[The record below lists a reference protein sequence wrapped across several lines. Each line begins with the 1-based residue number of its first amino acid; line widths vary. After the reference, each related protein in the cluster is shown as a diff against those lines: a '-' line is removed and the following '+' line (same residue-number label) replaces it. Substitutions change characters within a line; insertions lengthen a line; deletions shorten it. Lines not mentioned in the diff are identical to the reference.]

1 MPRVRVIDQEGKHND
16 IEAQS
21 DSPLMYALR
30 DSGLPV
36 EGTCGGYASC
46 GSCHVYVASE
56 WLDRLPAQEDLETDM
71 LGLIDGVD
79 QQRSRLSCQILMRD
93 DLDGLVVELGPTA

>member
-1 MPRVRVIDQEGKHND
+1 MPRVHVIDQDGKESD

-21 DSPLMYALR
+21 DAPLMYALR

-46 GSCHVYVASE
+46 GSCHVYVPAE
-56 WLDRLPAQEDLETDM
+56 WRDRLPAREDLEIDM
-71 LGLIDGVD
+71 LSLIDGFD
-79 QQRSRLSCQILMRD
+79 QERSRLSCQITMRD
-93 DLDGLVVELGPTA
+93 DLDGMVVELGPQI

>member
-1 MPRVRVIDQEGKHND
+1 
-16 IEAQS
+16 
-21 DSPLMYALR
+21 MYALR

-56 WLDRLPAQEDLETDM
+56 WLDRLPPQEDLEKDM
-71 LGLIDGVD
+71 LSLLDGVD
-79 QQRSRLSCQILMRD
+79 PVRSRLSCQILMRD

>member
-1 MPRVRVIDQEGKHND
+1 MSRVHVIDRESNHTNIG
-16 IEAQS
+16 AQS
-21 DSPLMYALR
+21 DAPLMYALR

-56 WLDRLPAQEDLETDM
+56 WLDRLPPQEDLEKDM

-79 QQRSRLSCQILMRD
+79 PVRSRLSCQISMRD

>member
-1 MPRVRVIDQEGKHND
+1 MSRVHVIDREGNHTD

-21 DSPLMYALR
+21 GAPLMYALR

-56 WLDRLPAQEDLETDM
+56 WLDRLPPQEDLEKDM
-71 LGLIDGVD
+71 LSLIDGVD
-79 QQRSRLSCQILMRD
+79 AQRSRLSCQIPMRD
-93 DLDGLVVELGPTA
+93 DLDGLVVELGPEV